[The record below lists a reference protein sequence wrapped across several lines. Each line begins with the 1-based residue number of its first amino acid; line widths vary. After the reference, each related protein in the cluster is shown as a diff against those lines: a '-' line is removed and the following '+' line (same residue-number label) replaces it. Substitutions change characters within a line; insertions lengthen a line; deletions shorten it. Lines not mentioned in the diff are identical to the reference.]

1 MDTAGFEVVEVP
13 ESARPF
19 VRRCMYA
26 NRTLQEPLVVRPKPT
41 GYAYFSNYFG
51 RSARDYCSV
60 IDGKTFPRRS
70 RFNLAGQIVDQV
82 IAVTV
87 EQDLRIVMCE
97 LAATACHRLFGVPGS
112 ALVGRA
118 KPLADFDTRLEE
130 LAIACFTAGPRAS
143 RSRHLEEVA
152 YFFDRLGVRAR
163 APDDVVEHA
172 VALFEAA
179 NGALGVAD
187 ICHELGISQRQL
199 NRRFAHIV
207 GVPPKFFGQV
217 LQINWVVGRLYL
229 NDTST
234 LTAIAHEAGF
244 YDQAHFNRSMR
255 RFFSE
260 SPTAFLGSDHVAFK
274 TFLGES
280 RRYGPSSDPGED

>member
-1 MDTAGFEVVEVP
+1 MDTAGFSIVEVP
-13 ESARPF
+13 ERARSF

-26 NRTLQEPLVVRPKPT
+26 NHALQEPLVVRPKPT

-51 RSARDYCSV
+51 RWASDYCSV
-60 IDGKTFPRRS
+60 IDGETFPRRS
-70 RFNLAGQIVDQV
+70 RFNVAGQIVDQA

-97 LAATACHRLFGVPGS
+97 LAATACYRLFNIPGS
-112 ALVGRA
+112 VLVGRA

-130 LAIACFTAGPRAS
+130 LAVTCFTAGPRDS
-143 RSRHLEEVA
+143 CSRHLEEVA
-152 YFFDRLGVRAR
+152 DFFDRLSVRAR
-163 APDDVVEHA
+163 APDNVVEQA

-179 NGALGVAD
+179 NGAVSVAD
-187 ICHELGISQRQL
+187 ICRELGIGQRQL
-199 NRRFAHIV
+199 NRRFAHVV
-207 GVPPKFFGQV
+207 GVPPKFFGQI

-260 SPTAFLGSDHVAFK
+260 SPTAFLESNHVAFQ
-274 TFLGES
+274 TFLGQS
-280 RRYGPSSDPGED
+280 RRYGPSSNPLDD

>member
-1 MDTAGFEVVEVP
+1 MDTAGFEIVEVP

-26 NRTLQEPLVVRPKPT
+26 NRALHEPLVVQPKPT

-51 RSARDYCSV
+51 RSASDYSSV
-60 IDGKTFPRRS
+60 IDGEIFPRRS

-82 IAVTV
+82 ITVTV
-87 EQDLRIVMCE
+87 EQDLRVVMCE
-97 LAATACHRLFGVPGS
+97 LAATACHRVFGVPGS
-112 ALVGRA
+112 VLVGSAR
-118 KPLADFDTRLEE
+118 PLADFDTS
-130 LAIACFTAGPRAS
+130 LADLAAACFVAGPQAS
-143 RSRHLEEVA
+143 RSRHVEEVA
-152 YFFDRLGVRAR
+152 DFFDRLSVRAR
-163 APDDVVEHA
+163 PPDDGVEQA

-179 NGALGVAD
+179 NGAMSVAD
-187 ICHELGISQRQL
+187 ICRQLGMGQRQL
-199 NRRFAHIV
+199 NRRFAHVV
-207 GVPPKFFGQV
+207 GVPPKFFGQI
-217 LQINWVVGRLYL
+217 LQINWVVGQLYV

-260 SPTAFLGSDHVAFK
+260 SPTAFLKSDHVAFE
-274 TFLGES
+274 TFLGQS
-280 RRYGPSSDPGED
+280 RRYGPSSDPRED